1 MFSRC
6 GSLHPNL
13 YSLMLIDDLI
23 VLGRAVPEP
32 LRDGR
37 VTVCLAGWSE
47 KLGFVRLYPTRHDMQ
62 FRRWDIIKVP
72 VEKNNRDTR
81 EESWKIAGSRDEWDT
96 LTAKVEKVGRLDSNE
111 GQRNLIGNLCDPS
124 VTYINDQRR
133 SLGIIH
139 PYVIQTYF
147 RDNPKYGQLYQQGLP
162 GFTQLGSVQVKR
174 DFPDEPRV
182 KYTCPDVM
190 NQTNDMTSKSWNG
203 VFTSGL
209 GKTRTTKSKSG
220 KTRSSTAKIRT
231 FIS

>member
-1 MFSRC
+1 
-6 GSLHPNL
+6 
-13 YSLMLIDDLI
+13 MLIDDLI